1 MRSPEPIGGT
11 CVMNLPYLNTV
22 MGFSLSL
29 SLFRLPSLPWTQ
41 WLEGTDVDSWIKRM
55 ADQSLLCR
63 SPWRQWTKWQS
74 FPHPENKMAPI
85 LFSVKDTGITY
96 TLFWYFL
103 FAKRNKAW
111 FYQLIEFPAWRI
123 IYCICYQ
130 GQEISSCPCTFTIK
144 SSPCSPNCP

>member
-103 FAKRNKAW
+103 FGLLREVYFQGLVKWLGGLEHPTALLKV
-111 FYQLIEFPAWRI
+111 LISNPSKHMVAHK
-123 IYCICYQ
+123 Q
-130 GQEISSCPCTFTIK
+130 MVMM
-144 SSPCSPNCP
+144 